1 MTVEKWTKA
10 DIIDAA
16 YARTGMNK
24 AYIKEIYECI
34 FAEIKAAL
42 VAGKT
47 VELRGVGTFK
57 TTLRSGRAKARN
69 PRTGEVISIEPR
81 RSVSFRPGQELRTAV
96 RASIEPRPE
105 DASASASPYEAKT
118 G

>member
-1 MTVEKWTKA
+1 MTAEKWTKA

-16 YARTGMNK
+16 YERTGMNK
-24 AYIKEIYECI
+24 AYIRDVYECI

-57 TTLRSGRAKARN
+57 TPVRSLRTSARN
-69 PRTGEVISIEPR
+69 PRTGETIRIEAHR
-81 RSVSFRPGQELRTAV
+81 TVSFRPGQELRAAV
-96 RASIEPRPE
+96 RSLVEPQT
-105 DASASASPYEAKT
+105 DDGSPYEAKT